1 MLVGRLDKK
10 LMLIKLSRS
19 TRSCLEIRM
28 QDEVT
33 VKRTGNKYFERVEQ
47 FKYLGNPRG
56 NKIQFRNKLRAA

>member
-1 MLVGRLDKK
+1 
-10 LMLIKLSRS
+10 
-19 TRSCLEIRM
+19 M